1 MRLSSLIP
9 QLFLLVAMLPAT
21 MAAPGA
27 NMNDEH
33 APRALVGLPSSTC
46 ELIRIISLAPSK
58 RSNKYILRIW
68 TQAGLTNVSYIVVVW
83 LD

>member
-46 ELIRIISLAPSK
+46 GSHKCTEAQGLYCCPTNTGDGKYYCYNSLPCPDMLGA
-58 RSNKYILRIW
+58 
-68 TQAGLTNVSYIVVVW
+68 
-83 LD
+83 